1 MVDLTSHRAD
11 SSARLWPDNGVDR
24 PPPAPLTAA
33 TPKVKPVTESAPLT
47 LPAELLPKDGRFGS
61 GPSKVRPEQVEYL
74 ASLGTTV
81 LGTSHRQAPVK
92 NLVGAVREGIS
103 ELFSLPYGYEVVLG
117 NGGSTAFW
125 DIAAFGLVRER
136 AQHLSFG
143 EFSSKFASVT
153 SNAPF
158 LGDST
163 VIKAEPGS
171 LAAPV
176 AEAGVDVYAWP
187 HNETSTGVMAPVQ
200 RVQGADKDA
209 LVLIDATSGAG
220 GLPVD
225 ITESDVYY
233 FGPQKCFAAD
243 GGLWLA
249 AFSPAALARVEE
261 IAATGRWVPDFFSL
275 PTAIENSRKNQT
287 YNTPAVGTL
296 ALLKAQLEWLNGQGG
311 LEWAVKRTADSSGRL
326 YDWAERTAYTTPYVA
341 NPEHRSQVVT
351 TIDFA
356 DDVDA
361 SAIAKILRANGVVDV
376 EPYRKLGRNQL
387 RVATFPAVEPD
398 DVSALIAC
406 IEHIVGQG

>member
-1 MVDLTSHRAD
+1 MTD
-11 SSARLWPDNGVDR
+11 
-24 PPPAPLTAA
+24 TAA
-33 TPKVKPVTESAPLT
+33 TATPTI
-47 LPAELLPKDGRFGS
+47 PADLLPKDGRFGS

-74 ASLGTTV
+74 AGLGTTL

-92 NLVGAVREGIS
+92 NLVGAVREGLS
-103 ELFSLPYGYEVVLG
+103 DLFSLPDGYEIILG

-136 AQHLSFG
+136 AQHLAFG
-143 EFSSKFASVT
+143 EFSAKFASVT
-153 SNAPF
+153 DKAPF
-158 LGDST
+158 LGEST
-163 VIKAEPGS
+163 IIKADPGS
-171 LAAPV
+171 LATAR

-187 HNETSTGVMAPVQ
+187 HNETSTGVMAPVK
-200 RVQGADKDA
+200 RVEGADEGA

-225 ITESDVYY
+225 VAESDVYY

-249 AFSPAALARVEE
+249 AFSPAALDRVDE
-261 IAATGRWVPDFFSL
+261 IAGSGRWVPDFFSL
-275 PTAIENSRKNQT
+275 PTAVSNSRLNQT
-287 YNTPAVGTL
+287 YNTPALGTL
-296 ALLKAQLEWLNGQGG
+296 ALLRSQIDWINGQGG

-326 YDWAERTAYTTPYVA
+326 YDWAERTAYTSPYVTDPA
-341 NPEHRSQVVT
+341 ARSQVVS

-356 DDVDA
+356 DEVDA
-361 SAIAKILRANGVVDV
+361 AAIAKTLRAHGVVDV

-387 RVATFPAVEPD
+387 RVATFPAVDPD

-406 IEHIVGQG
+406 IEHVVG